1 MHNSPFDHIIPSQ
14 FIFSKYSKLINAKKK
29 GKRKLQ
35 CHSSVQSNEID
46 LEEINEKNYQSLLKP
61 VDGS

>member
-1 MHNSPFDHIIPSQ
+1 MQ
-14 FIFSKYSKLINAKKK
+14 KKK

-61 VDGS
+61 VDGSWQGTLLDASDW